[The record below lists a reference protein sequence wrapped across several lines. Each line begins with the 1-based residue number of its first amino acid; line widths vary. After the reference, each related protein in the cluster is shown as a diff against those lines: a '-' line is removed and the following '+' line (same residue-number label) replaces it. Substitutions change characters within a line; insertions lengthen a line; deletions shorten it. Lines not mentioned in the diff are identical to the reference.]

1 MYYSVLTCLI
11 QVKKIDSYLSNEWHS
26 PQFIYLFFTW
36 FERYLECEMITLEAY
51 SWFIG
56 FNISI
61 IRSIYDIKLLIHL
74 FLFDIKLKLFDMRWF
89 I

>member
-1 MYYSVLTCLI
+1 MGDT
-11 QVKKIDSYLSNEWHS
+11 H
-26 PQFIYLFFTW
+26 PQFIYLFFKW

-51 SWFIG
+51 SWSIN

-61 IRSIYDIKLLIHL
+61 IRSIYDIRLVIHL
-74 FLFDIKLKLFDMRWF
+74 VLFDVKLKLFDMRWF